1 MKRTNRLT
9 EGNILHTL
17 IRFAVPVFF
26 TLFLQALYGGVD
38 LLVVGQFAATADVS
52 GVATG
57 SMLMSTVTMVITGL
71 SMGITILVGERIGR
85 GEPDEAGRAIGGG
98 ICLFAAFGVLLTV
111 VLLAGAEPLARLLH
125 APEEAF
131 AETVEYIRICGGGS
145 LFIVAYNVLGAVFR
159 GIGDART
166 PLFTVMLACVINIG
180 GDLLLVE
187 GFHLGA
193 AGAAL
198 ATVISQGISGL
209 ACLVYMIKKFPILH
223 MSPEERRL
231 DGRSCRTLC
240 FMGVPMGLQYSITAV
255 GSIFLQSAVNGLG
268 SLYVAAVAA
277 GAKLFQLLGCPYD
290 ALGATMA
297 TYCGQNVGAVKLDR
311 LGKGIRACSLL
322 GLIYALAAFGAML
335 LFAPQSTMLFLDP
348 TEPQLDTLV
357 ALTAQYVRILTAFFF
372 PLALVNIVRFS
383 IQGMGY
389 SGLAILAGVMEMIAR
404 MAVALVFVP
413 LFGYTAA
420 CFASP
425 AAWICA
431 DAFLIP
437 ACMGSIARLKKIY
450 AKAPEA

>member
-17 IRFAVPVFF
+17 ICFAVPVFF

-198 ATVISQGISGL
+198 ATVAAQAVSVVVSLAVIRRRKDRLPFHFSRRSVRFDGRIIALELRLGLPVALQELLVGTSFLVIQTIVNTFGVTASAGVGVAEKVCVFLMLVPSAYMHSMSALCSPEHGGRPAPPGQAGAGLRHPDRFRRRTGDGLAGLFPRRRPVPAVCQGRGGGRRVPQLSQGL
-209 ACLVYMIKKFPILH
+209 RHRLH
-223 MSPEERRL
+223 ANPLPVLLHGVLQRL
-231 DGRSCRTLC
+231 
-240 FMGVPMGLQYSITAV
+240 
-255 GSIFLQSAVNGLG
+255 
-268 SLYVAAVAA
+268 
-277 GAKLFQLLGCPYD
+277 
-290 ALGATMA
+290 
-297 TYCGQNVGAVKLDR
+297 
-311 LGKGIRACSLL
+311 
-322 GLIYALAAFGAML
+322 
-335 LFAPQSTMLFLDP
+335 
-348 TEPQLDTLV
+348 
-357 ALTAQYVRILTAFFF
+357 
-372 PLALVNIVRFS
+372 
-383 IQGMGY
+383 
-389 SGLAILAGVMEMIAR
+389 
-404 MAVALVFVP
+404 
-413 LFGYTAA
+413 
-420 CFASP
+420 
-425 AAWICA
+425 
-431 DAFLIP
+431 
-437 ACMGSIARLKKIY
+437 
-450 AKAPEA
+450 